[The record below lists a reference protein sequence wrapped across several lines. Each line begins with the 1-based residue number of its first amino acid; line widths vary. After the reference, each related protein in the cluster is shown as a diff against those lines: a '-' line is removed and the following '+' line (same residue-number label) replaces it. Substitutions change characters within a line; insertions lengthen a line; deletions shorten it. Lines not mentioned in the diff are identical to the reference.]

1 MIGRM
6 VSWGLLVAAVVAAAI
21 HFGRGGTS
29 IAEEWAR
36 IDANSLVGLQA
47 LVEKRLDPNPDDP
60 TIYFDYVLPAL
71 ELPLWLSL
79 AVVFLALAG
88 LGFLRRKLGERRHQ
102 RGGRFG

>member
-1 MIGRM
+1 MISRVTG
-6 VSWGLLVAAVVAAAI
+6 WILLVAAVAAMSV
-21 HFGRGGTS
+21 HFGRGTS

-71 ELPLWLSL
+71 ELPFWLSL
-79 AVVFLALAG
+79 AVLLVALSG
-88 LGFLRRKLGERRHQ
+88 IGFLRRALGERRRQ